1 MLEKIPVIIDCDPGL
16 DDAVALFMAGAN
28 EKIDIKA
35 VTVVAGNQTLDKVG
49 NNALRILGFGGID
62 VPVAFGFEEPIV
74 RELNIASE
82 VHGEDGLYGVK
93 IPESTLKPSNL
104 HAIDLIAKIL
114 RESNEKITL
123 IPMGPLTNI
132 AMFLKIYPEL
142 KDKIER
148 ISLMGGAINGGNRT
162 SAAEFNIFVDPEAAD
177 IVFKS
182 GIPITMC
189 GLDVTQKAIV
199 FKDDIERIK
208 SISNPVAKLVGGI
221 LENLSKYHKEDGI
234 EGCYLHDPVAVS
246 CVANPTIIKTI
257 PLKVDIELQGKY
269 TTGATVGNFNKRF
282 NYNPNADVAFDIGRE
297 AFVKEIIE
305 LMKRY

>member
-1 MLEKIPVIIDCDPGL
+1 MSEKIPVIIDCDPGL
-16 DDAVALFMAGAN
+16 DDAVALLMAGVN

-35 VTVVAGNQTLDKVG
+35 VTAVAGNQTLDKVG
-49 NNALRILGFGGID
+49 NNVLRILGFGGID
-62 VPVAFGFEEPIV
+62 VPVALGFDRPII

-82 VHGEDGLYGVK
+82 VHGEDGLYGIK
-93 IPESTLKPSNL
+93 IPESTLKLSNL

-114 RESNEKITL
+114 KESEKKITL

-132 AMFLKIYPEL
+132 AMFLKKYPEL

-182 GIPITMC
+182 ELPITMC
-189 GLDVTQKAIV
+189 GLDVTHKAIV
-199 FKDDIERIK
+199 FKEDIEKIK
-208 SISNPVAKLVGGI
+208 SISNPVAKLLGDI

-246 CVANPTIIKTI
+246 CVANPNIIKTI

-282 NYNPNADVAFDIGRE
+282 NHNPNADVAFHIDRE

-305 LMKRY
+305 LMKKY

>member
-16 DDAVALFMAGAN
+16 DDVVALFMAGAN

-49 NNALRILGFGGID
+49 NNALRILGFGRID
-62 VPVAFGFEEPIV
+62 VPVAFGFEKPIV

-282 NYNPNADVAFDIGRE
+282 NYNPNADVAFDIDRE
-297 AFVKEIIE
+297 TFVKEIIE

>member
-49 NNALRILGFGGID
+49 NNALRILGFGRID
-62 VPVAFGFEEPIV
+62 VPVAFGFEKPIV

-208 SISNPVAKLVGGI
+208 SISNPVAKLVGEI

-246 CVANPTIIKTI
+246 CVANPTIIKTT

-282 NYNPNADVAFDIGRE
+282 NYNPNADVAFDIDRE
-297 AFVKEIIE
+297 TFVKEIIE

>member
-16 DDAVALFMAGAN
+16 DDAVALLMAGAN

-282 NYNPNADVAFDIGRE
+282 NYNPNADVAFDIDRE
-297 AFVKEIIE
+297 TFVKEIIE

>member
-49 NNALRILGFGGID
+49 NNALRILGFGRID
-62 VPVAFGFEEPIV
+62 VPVAFGFEKPIV

-132 AMFLKIYPEL
+132 AMFLKIYSEL

-189 GLDVTQKAIV
+189 GLDVTQKTIV

-208 SISNPVAKLVGGI
+208 SISNPVAKLVGEI

-246 CVANPTIIKTI
+246 CVANPTIIKTT

-282 NYNPNADVAFDIGRE
+282 NYNPNADVAFDIDRE
-297 AFVKEIIE
+297 TFVKEIIE

>member
-16 DDAVALFMAGAN
+16 DDVVALFMAGAN
-28 EKIDIKA
+28 DKIDIKA

-49 NNALRILGFGGID
+49 NNALRILGFGRID
-62 VPVAFGFEEPIV
+62 VPVAFGFEKPIV

-282 NYNPNADVAFDIGRE
+282 NYNPNADVAFDIDRE
-297 AFVKEIIE
+297 TFVKEIIE